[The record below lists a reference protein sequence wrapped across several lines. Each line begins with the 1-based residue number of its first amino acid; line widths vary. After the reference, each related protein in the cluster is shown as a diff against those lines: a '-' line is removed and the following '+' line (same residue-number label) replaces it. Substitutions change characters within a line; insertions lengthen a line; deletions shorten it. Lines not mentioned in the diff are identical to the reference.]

1 MRTALARLFLL
12 FAAALAC
19 AQSPV
24 SVQVDLNR
32 SLGPFT
38 PVYRW
43 FGYDESNYTTTPNG
57 RALLAQLHDLAPV
70 PVYIRAHFLL
80 ATGNVLPNEL
90 KWSSSNVY
98 TEDASGNPIYNWTIL
113 DGIFDAYATAH
124 VRPLVELGFM
134 PRALSTHPDPYHIP
148 WPTKPGDVEG
158 WTFPPKD
165 YARWSELI
173 HQFAQHMVQR
183 YGAAEVATWYWEVW
197 NEPDAVNYWRGTEDD
212 YNRLYDYAAAGLRR
226 AIPTAR
232 VGGPATTGAMP
243 NRPSAAFLT
252 AFLRHCATGRSAATG
267 GPIPL
272 DFISFHVK
280 GRPQLVDTQAG
291 MDHVRMGH
299 VRMGI
304 DRELQ
309 NADTGFAIVAQF
321 PRLAH
326 LPIILSEADP
336 EGCAACSAQHF
347 PENAYRNG
355 PLYPAYTAAA
365 TKALIDLAAR
375 RHVNLI
381 GALTWAFEFENQP
394 YFAGFRTLA
403 TNGVAKPELNF
414 FRMAGLMSG
423 DRVSAS
429 SSAAVP
435 LDSILASGVRGQPD
449 IDVLATGASES
460 AAILLWNYADDDVPG
475 PSSPIQVSVAGLPAS
490 TTRVLLQHYRIDADH
505 SNAYTA
511 WKQIGSPQQPTPA
524 QYAELQ
530 AAGDL
535 QLLSSP
541 QWLDVR
547 QGRIAIP
554 VDLPSQGLSL
564 LRLTWPAAPSSR
576 H

>member
-1 MRTALARLFLL
+1 MRTALARLTLV

-19 AQSPV
+19 AQSPL
-24 SVQVDLNR
+24 SVHVDLNR

-57 RALLAQLHDLAPV
+57 RALLAQLHALTPV

-80 ATGNVLPNEL
+80 ASGNGKPEL

-98 TEDASGNPIYNWTIL
+98 SEDANGKPVYDWTIL
-113 DGIFDAYATAH
+113 DGIFDAYAAAH

-134 PRALSTHPDPYHIP
+134 PRALSSHPDPYHIP
-148 WPTKPGDVEG
+148 WPTKPGQVEG
-158 WTFPPKD
+158 WSFPPKD
-165 YARWSELI
+165 YARWGELV
-173 HQFAQHMVQR
+173 HQIALHMAAR

-197 NEPDAVNYWRGTEDD
+197 NEPDATNYWNGTEND

-232 VGGPATTGAMP
+232 VGGPATTGPMP
-243 NRPSAAFLT
+243 NRHSATFLA

-267 GPIPL
+267 GPVPL

-280 GRPQLVDTQAG
+280 GRPQLVEDHVG
-291 MDHVRMGH
+291 MAHVRMGL
-299 VRMGI
+299 
-304 DRELQ
+304 DRELL
-309 NADTGFAIVAQF
+309 NADTGFAVIGQF

-326 LPIILSEADP
+326 LPVILSEADP
-336 EGCAACSAQHF
+336 EGCAACSAQHY
-347 PENAYRNG
+347 PENNYRNG

-365 TKALIDLAAR
+365 MKSLIDLAAR
-375 RHVNLI
+375 RHIHLI

-423 DRVSAS
+423 DRVAANS
-429 SSAAVP
+429 SSAVP
-435 LDSILASGVRGQPD
+435 LDAILASGVRSQPD
-449 IDVLATGASES
+449 IDVLATR
-460 AAILLWNYADDDVPG
+460 AANAAAVLLWNYADDDVPG
-475 PSSPIQVSVAGLPAS
+475 PTAPIQVSIAGLPAGVS
-490 TTRVLLQHYRIDADH
+490 RVLLQHYRIDADH
-505 SNAYTA
+505 SNAYTV
-511 WKQIGSPQQPTPA
+511 WKQMGSPQQPTPA
-524 QYAELQ
+524 QYAQLQ

-535 QLLSSP
+535 QLLDSP
-541 QWLDVR
+541 RWLDVR
-547 QGRIAIP
+547 EGRAAIP
-554 VDLPSQGLSL
+554 VDLPRQGISL
-564 LRLTWPAAPSSR
+564 LRLTWPPTPTPSK
-576 H
+576 